1 MLINTKSISYVIWE
15 KFDTGSPKVY
25 PPVGAAT
32 TFTVRNMMVRDGI
45 FWQVHDTINDGRPD
59 VKGDLC

>member
-1 MLINTKSISYVIWE
+1 MLISTKSINYVMWE
-15 KFDTGSPKVY
+15 KLDTGSPKVY
-25 PPVGAAT
+25 PPVGAAAT
-32 TFTVRNMMVRDGI
+32 LIVRKMVRDGI